1 MAPGSFDT
9 LAQIVDRVLCADSLI
24 AGQHGILAPRSA
36 LGVGASWFSEMECV
50 IRPPSGDAE
59 SALGRLWVRVRYFR
73 LRRTGGATEWTPHS
87 VDVDSIDLRRRLT
100 PHEVPLAGIDVA
112 SNLVVETEPL
122 DRFVKLRVRLE
133 NREPWNVRFAVDR
146 AALLGRSLAAVH
158 LLAAIDSGS
167 FVSMLHPEPVEKTAV
182 ARCWND
188 HVWPVLIGD
197 ARRRNVTL
205 VSPVP
210 LDDFPD
216 ASASTPGAGAGDPRE
231 SDDPLDGARL
241 PPRRTTRGAGPARRL
256 ADFLTPPGAPVDE
269 PFVVVGARRV
279 ERGSHVCLRLAS
291 GGDATVAFLGGRAAT
306 VAAIHRDIDD
316 RIYVAVTMDRAAPLP
331 PPLDKTLYFDPT
343 EIEPIAQNVSRTTPA
358 PSAVAAEPPATIVSV
373 RPVAVG

>member
-1 MAPGSFDT
+1 MAPDSFDT
-9 LAQIVDRVLCADSLI
+9 LAPIVDRVLCADALI
-24 AGQHGILAPRSA
+24 AGQRGVLAPRSA

-59 SALGRLWVRVRYFR
+59 SAALGRLWVRVRYFR
-73 LRRTGGATEWTPHS
+73 PRRTGGAMEWTPHS
-87 VDVDSIDLRRRLT
+87 VDVDPIDLGRRMT

-112 SNLVVETEPL
+112 SSLVVETEPC

-133 NREPWNVRFAVDR
+133 NREPWNVRFGVDR

-158 LLAAIDSGS
+158 LLTAIDVGS
-167 FVSMLHPEPVEKTAV
+167 FASMRHPAPVEKTAV

-197 ARRRNVTL
+197 ARRRNVML
-205 VSPVP
+205 ASPVP

-216 ASASTPGAGAGDPRE
+216 ASMPAAGAGVPRT
-231 SDDPLDGARL
+231 SDDPLDGAWL
-241 PPRRTTRGAGPARRL
+241 APRRTSGAAPARRL
-256 ADFLTPPGAPVDE
+256 ADFLRPPGAPVDE
-269 PFVVVGARRV
+269 PFLVVGARRI
-279 ERGSHVCLRLAS
+279 ERGSHVCLRPSSSA
-291 GGDATVAFLGGRAAT
+291 DPTVAFLGGLAAT

-316 RIYVAVTMDRAAPLP
+316 RIYVAVTIDRAAPLP
-331 PPLDKTLYFDPT
+331 PPLDQTLYCDPT

-358 PSAVAAEPPATIVSV
+358 PSAVAVEPPATIVSV
-373 RPVAVG
+373 RPVAVV